1 MAKGSTFSKT
11 AVWILLGLL
20 IVGLAGFGATNL
32 SGTVRTVGTAG
43 DKSISV
49 DDYARQLQQ
58 EIRAIEQQNGQA
70 MPFAQAQQLGI
81 DRRVL
86 QRLVA
91 MRSLDNETAA
101 LELSIGDEEL
111 GARIVE
117 IPAFQ
122 GIDGS
127 FDREGYRFALE
138 QAGLNES
145 EFETQMREEA
155 ARGILQ
161 TAIVSGISMP
171 EAYVDTVMDYVGEQ
185 RSFTFS
191 VLDQS
196 SLEEPIAAPSD
207 AELRAHYD
215 ANIDDFMLPETRQIT
230 YAWLTPDALLDEI
243 EIDDAA
249 LRAAYEERLTEFDQ
263 PERRLVERLAFLD
276 MGAAEAA
283 LASLEE
289 GATFESLVE
298 RRGLALADVDLGDVT
313 EDELDAAG
321 AGVFAAEV
329 GDVVGPLPSS
339 LGPALYRVNAVLAA
353 QTTTFEDAVDILRP
367 QLANDRAIRLVDAQ
381 AESFDDLLAG
391 GATLEELTDE
401 TDMALGT
408 VGWNAQSFE
417 GISAYEAFRAAAAAV
432 TESDFPQIERL
443 DDDGL
448 FALRLEEVLPPR
460 PAPFEDVVEDVRAHW
475 EDAQVTQALTALAEG
490 LVSEL
495 EADRSFADLEL
506 DAIAEENL
514 LRSDFVPR
522 TPPGFM
528 VQVFE
533 MTEGEARVV
542 ESEAAVILVRLD
554 SIAPPADTAELAAL
568 RAQLEQQVAQ
578 GLSRDVLES
587 YINDVMQRSNP
598 QIDQRAIDAVHVNFP

>member
-243 EIDDAA
+243 EIDDAT